1 MLVVKKVTCP
11 TCGAPLRLSPGQ
23 RHVICIYCDSS
34 LFVQEIAPA
43 SDQCAPGVALTAEA
57 VSKEDVARI
66 KALVLA
72 GRRDD
77 AVALY
82 EKAAGVPRAE
92 AMKAVYELM
101 IPTVWAQMRRMPLN
115 AFGFLLYFVLI
126 GASGALAV
134 WAFVAGLAS
143 PVFFVLAALAG
154 LVCLRF
160 VASFGVKLASTYV
173 ASLGLPGRG
182 RVLKRALIDAGPGD
196 RPRDGV
202 TAIVLFE
209 VTPADGSAPFVD
221 EESFLLRAAS
231 LDKLAPG
238 NVVPVRFDRAR
249 TRVFPVSP
257 IQVLESAPR

>member
-1 MLVVKKVTCP
+1 
-11 TCGAPLRLSPGQ
+11 
-23 RHVICIYCDSS
+23 VICIYCDSS
-34 LFVQEIAPA
+34 LLVEEFARAPN
-43 SDQCAPGVALTAEA
+43 QGAPNVALTPEP
-57 VSKEDVARI
+57 VSKEDIARI

-77 AVALY
+77 AIAVY

-92 AMKAVYELM
+92 AAKAVHELM

-126 GASGALAV
+126 GASAALAI
-134 WAFVAGLAS
+134 WAAFVGLES
-143 PVFFVLAALAG
+143 PAFFVLAALAG
-154 LVCLRF
+154 LTCLRF
-160 VASFGVKLASTYV
+160 VVSFGVKLVSTYV
-173 ASLGLPGRG
+173 ASFGLPGRG
-182 RVLKRALIDAGPGD
+182 RVLKRALIGVRLED
-196 RPRDGV
+196 RPKDGV

-209 VTPADGSAPFVD
+209 VAPADGSAPFVD
-221 EESFLLRAAS
+221 EESFLLRAES

-257 IQVLESAPR
+257 IQVLESGPR